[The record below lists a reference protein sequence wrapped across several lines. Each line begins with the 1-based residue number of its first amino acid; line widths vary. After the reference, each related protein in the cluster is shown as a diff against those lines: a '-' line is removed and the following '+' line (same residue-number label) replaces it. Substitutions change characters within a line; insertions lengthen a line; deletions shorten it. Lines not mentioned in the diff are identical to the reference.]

1 MNQNEAPESDGFPKV
16 RLRRLRRTP
25 AIRDLLQ
32 ETRLSVKDLV
42 CPVFIQ
48 EGIDEPKEIELM
60 PGIFR
65 VPLKNLDRNIQ
76 ELYDLGLKTFL
87 IFGIPKIKNDK
98 ATSAYSKEGIVQ
110 QSIPKIKNDK
120 ATSAYSKDGIVQQSV
135 KSLKQ
140 NFGEKIVT
148 ITDVCLCQYTSH
160 GHCGII
166 KNKVA
171 DNDTSLKVLDKVATS
186 HAEAGV
192 DFVAPSAMMDGQVKS
207 IRNALDNANFI
218 NVGIIGYSAKLSSN
232 LYTPFRDASHSTPEF
247 GDRKTYQMPFHNTN
261 EALQEIMMDVREGA
275 DIVMIKPAL
284 PYLDLIYKTRQS
296 TLLPVCAY
304 SVSGEYSIVKAAA
317 MEGWVN
323 EDELVMEFM
332 TSIKRAGADIIVS
345 YYAKR
350 VGEILNS
357 I

>member
-65 VPLKNLDRNIQ
+65 VPLKNLARDVQ

-98 ATSAYSKEGIVQ
+98 ATSAYSKE
-110 QSIPKIKNDK
+110 
-120 ATSAYSKDGIVQQSV
+120 GIVQQSV

-186 HAEAGV
+186 HAEAGT

-207 IRNALDNANFI
+207 IRNALDKANFI

-261 EALQEIMMDVREGA
+261 EALQEIMMDVKEGA

-323 EDELVMEFM
+323 EDEVVMEFM

-350 VGEILNS
+350 VGELLNS

>member
-1 MNQNEAPESDGFPKV
+1 MNQNEDNEFNGFPQV

-42 CPVFIQ
+42 CPVFVQ
-48 EGIDEPKEIELM
+48 EGINEPKEIELM

-65 VPLKNLDRNIQ
+65 IPQENLVKNVQ
-76 ELYDLGLKTFL
+76 ELHDLGVKTFL
-87 IFGIPKIKNDK
+87 IFGIPKLKNDR
-98 ATSAYSKEGIVQ
+98 ATGAYR
-110 QSIPKIKNDK
+110 
-120 ATSAYSKDGIVQQSV
+120 KDGIVQESV
-135 KSLKQ
+135 KTIKS

-171 DNDTSLKVLDKVATS
+171 DNDESLKILDRVALS
-186 HAEAGV
+186 HAEAGT

-207 IRNALDNANFI
+207 IRKALDYNSFK

-247 GDRKTYQMPFHNTN
+247 GDRKSYQMPFQNTN
-261 EALQEIMMDVREGA
+261 EALHEIMMDVKEGA
-275 DIVMIKPAL
+275 DIIMIKPAL

-317 MEGWVN
+317 LEGWVN
-323 EDELVMEFM
+323 EEEIIMEFT
-332 TSIKRAGADIIVS
+332 TSIKRAGADIIIS
-345 YYAKR
+345 YHTKKIA
-350 VGEILNS
+350 EILNRD
-357 I
+357 

>member
-76 ELYDLGLKTFL
+76 ELYDLGLRTFL
-87 IFGIPKIKNDK
+87 IFG
-98 ATSAYSKEGIVQ
+98 
-110 QSIPKIKNDK
+110 IPKIKNDK

-350 VGEILNS
+350 VCELLNN

>member
-1 MNQNEAPESDGFPKV
+1 MSQNEDNEFNGFPQV

-42 CPVFIQ
+42 CPVFVQ
-48 EGIDEPKEIELM
+48 EGINEPKEIELM

-65 VPLKNLDRNIQ
+65 IPQENLVKNVQ
-76 ELYDLGLKTFL
+76 ELHDLGVKTFL
-87 IFGIPKIKNDK
+87 IFGIPKLKNDR
-98 ATSAYSKEGIVQ
+98 ATGAYR
-110 QSIPKIKNDK
+110 
-120 ATSAYSKDGIVQQSV
+120 KDGIVQESV
-135 KSLKQ
+135 KTIKS

-171 DNDTSLKVLDKVATS
+171 DNDESLKILDRVALS
-186 HAEAGV
+186 HAEAGT

-207 IRNALDNANFI
+207 IRKALDYNSFK

-247 GDRKTYQMPFHNTN
+247 GDRKSYQMPFQNTN
-261 EALQEIMMDVREGA
+261 EALHEIMMDVKEGA
-275 DIVMIKPAL
+275 DIIMIKPAL

-317 MEGWVN
+317 LEGWVN
-323 EDELVMEFM
+323 EEEIIMEFT
-332 TSIKRAGADIIVS
+332 TSIKRAGADIIIS
-345 YYAKR
+345 YHTKKIA
-350 VGEILNS
+350 EILNRD
-357 I
+357 

>member
-42 CPVFIQ
+42 CPVLIQ

-65 VPLKNLDRNIQ
+65 VPLKNLDRVIQ
-76 ELYDLGLKTFL
+76 ELYDLGLRTFL
-87 IFGIPKIKNDK
+87 IFG
-98 ATSAYSKEGIVQ
+98 
-110 QSIPKIKNDK
+110 IPKIKNDK

-350 VGEILNS
+350 VGELLNS

>member
-42 CPVFIQ
+42 SPVFIQ

-76 ELYDLGLKTFL
+76 ELYDLGLRTFL
-87 IFGIPKIKNDK
+87 IFG
-98 ATSAYSKEGIVQ
+98 
-110 QSIPKIKNDK
+110 IPKIKNDK

-350 VGEILNS
+350 VGELLNS

>member
-60 PGIFR
+60 PGVFR
-65 VPLKNLDRNIQ
+65 VPLKNLARDVQ

-87 IFGIPKIKNDK
+87 IFGIPKIKNDR
-98 ATSAYSKEGIVQ
+98 
-110 QSIPKIKNDK
+110 

-166 KNKVA
+166 KNNVA
-171 DNDTSLKVLDKVATS
+171 DNDTSLKVLDRVATS
-186 HAEAGV
+186 HAEAGT

-207 IRNALDNANFI
+207 IRNALDNANFT

-317 MEGWVN
+317 LEGWIN
-323 EDELVMEFM
+323 EDEVVMEFM

-350 VGEILNS
+350 VGELLNS

>member
-60 PGIFR
+60 PGVFR
-65 VPLKNLDRNIQ
+65 VPLKNLARDVQ

-87 IFGIPKIKNDK
+87 IFGIPKIKN
-98 ATSAYSKEGIVQ
+98 
-110 QSIPKIKNDK
+110 NK

-166 KNKVA
+166 KNNVA
-171 DNDTSLKVLDKVATS
+171 DNDTSLKVLDRVATS
-186 HAEAGV
+186 HAEAGT

-207 IRNALDNANFI
+207 IRNALDSANFT

-317 MEGWVN
+317 LEGWIN
-323 EDELVMEFM
+323 EDEVVMEFM

-350 VGEILNS
+350 VGELLNS

>member
-65 VPLKNLDRNIQ
+65 VPLKNLTRDVQ

-98 ATSAYSKEGIVQ
+98 ATSAYSKE
-110 QSIPKIKNDK
+110 
-120 ATSAYSKDGIVQQSV
+120 GIVQQSV

-166 KNKVA
+166 KNNVA

-186 HAEAGV
+186 HAEAGA

-207 IRNALDNANFI
+207 IRTALDNANFT

-275 DIVMIKPAL
+275 DIIMIKPAL

-317 MEGWVN
+317 LEGWVN
-323 EDELVMEFM
+323 EDEVVMEFM

-350 VGEILNS
+350 VGELLNS

>member
-76 ELYDLGLKTFL
+76 ELYDLGLRTFL
-87 IFGIPKIKNDK
+87 IFG
-98 ATSAYSKEGIVQ
+98 
-110 QSIPKIKNDK
+110 IPKIKNDK

-171 DNDTSLKVLDKVATS
+171 HNDTSLKVLDKVATS

-350 VGEILNS
+350 VGELLNS

>member
-65 VPLKNLDRNIQ
+65 VPLKNLDRDIQ
-76 ELYDLGLKTFL
+76 ELYDLGLRTFL

-98 ATSAYSKEGIVQ
+98 ATSAYSKE
-110 QSIPKIKNDK
+110 
-120 ATSAYSKDGIVQQSV
+120 GIVQQSV

-261 EALQEIMMDVREGA
+261 EALQEIMMDVKEGA

-350 VGEILNS
+350 VGELLNS

>member
-65 VPLKNLDRNIQ
+65 VPLKNLDRDIQ
-76 ELYDLGLKTFL
+76 ELYDLGLRTFL

-98 ATSAYSKEGIVQ
+98 ATSAYSK
-110 QSIPKIKNDK
+110 
-120 ATSAYSKDGIVQQSV
+120 DGIIQQSV

-186 HAEAGV
+186 HAEAGT

-261 EALQEIMMDVREGA
+261 EALQEIMMDVKEGA

-304 SVSGEYSIVKAAA
+304 SVSGEYSIVKAAS

-323 EDELVMEFM
+323 EDEVVMEFM

-350 VGEILNS
+350 VGELLNS

>member
-65 VPLKNLDRNIQ
+65 VPLKNLDRDIQ
-76 ELYDLGLKTFL
+76 ELYDLGLRTFL

-98 ATSAYSKEGIVQ
+98 ATSAYSKIGIVQ
-110 QSIPKIKNDK
+110 QSI
-120 ATSAYSKDGIVQQSV
+120 
-135 KSLKQ
+135 KSLKE

-166 KNKVA
+166 KNNVA

-186 HAEAGV
+186 HAEAGT

-261 EALQEIMMDVREGA
+261 EALQEIMMDVKEGA

-304 SVSGEYSIVKAAA
+304 SVSGEYSLVKAAA

-350 VGEILNS
+350 VGELLNS

>member
-1 MNQNEAPESDGFPKV
+1 MNQNEASESDGFPKV

-42 CPVFIQ
+42 CPVFVQ

-65 VPLKNLDRNIQ
+65 IPIKNLSNDIQ
-76 ELYDLGLKTFL
+76 KLYDLGLTTFL
-87 IFGIPKIKNDK
+87 IFGIPTIKNDR
-98 ATSAYSKEGIVQ
+98 ATSAYSK
-110 QSIPKIKNDK
+110 N
-120 ATSAYSKDGIVQQSV
+120 GIVQQSV

-171 DNDTSLKVLDKVATS
+171 DNDASLKILDKVATS
-186 HAEAGV
+186 HAEAGA

-207 IRNALDNANFI
+207 IRNALDDANFA

-232 LYTPFRDASHSTPEF
+232 LYSPFRDASHSTPEF

-261 EALQEIMMDVREGA
+261 EALHEIMMDVKEGA
-275 DIVMIKPAL
+275 DILMIKPAL
-284 PYLDLIYKTRQS
+284 PYLDLIYKARQS
-296 TLLPVCAY
+296 TLLPICAY

-317 MEGWVN
+317 LEGWVS
-323 EDELVMEFM
+323 EDEVVMEFV

-345 YYAKR
+345 YHAKK
-350 VGEILNS
+350 VAELLNKL
-357 I
+357 

>member
-76 ELYDLGLKTFL
+76 ELYDLGLRTFL
-87 IFGIPKIKNDK
+87 IFG
-98 ATSAYSKEGIVQ
+98 
-110 QSIPKIKNDK
+110 IPKIKNDK

-261 EALQEIMMDVREGA
+261 EALQEIMMDVKEGA

-350 VGEILNS
+350 VAELLNS

>member
-1 MNQNEAPESDGFPKV
+1 MNRHEAPESDGFPKV

-76 ELYDLGLKTFL
+76 ELYDLGLRTFL
-87 IFGIPKIKNDK
+87 IFG
-98 ATSAYSKEGIVQ
+98 
-110 QSIPKIKNDK
+110 IPKIKNDK

-135 KSLKQ
+135 KSIKQ

-350 VGEILNS
+350 VGELLNS

>member
-65 VPLKNLDRNIQ
+65 VPLKNLDRDIQ
-76 ELYDLGLKTFL
+76 ELYDLGLRTFL

-98 ATSAYSKEGIVQ
+98 ATSAYSKIGIVQ
-110 QSIPKIKNDK
+110 QSI
-120 ATSAYSKDGIVQQSV
+120 
-135 KSLKQ
+135 KSLKE

-166 KNKVA
+166 KNNVA

-261 EALQEIMMDVREGA
+261 EALQEIMMDVKEGA

-304 SVSGEYSIVKAAA
+304 SVSGEYSLVKAAA

-350 VGEILNS
+350 VGELLNS

>member
-60 PGIFR
+60 PGVFR
-65 VPLKNLDRNIQ
+65 VPLKNLARDVQ

-98 ATSAYSKEGIVQ
+98 ATSAYSKE
-110 QSIPKIKNDK
+110 
-120 ATSAYSKDGIVQQSV
+120 GIVQQSV

-186 HAEAGV
+186 HAEAGA

-207 IRNALDNANFI
+207 IRTALDNANFT

-261 EALQEIMMDVREGA
+261 EALQEILMDVREGA
-275 DIVMIKPAL
+275 DIIMIKPAL

-296 TLLPVCAY
+296 TLLPLCAY

-317 MEGWVN
+317 LEGWIN
-323 EDELVMEFM
+323 EDEVVMEFM

-350 VGEILNS
+350 VGELLNS

>member
-76 ELYDLGLKTFL
+76 ELYDLGLRTFL
-87 IFGIPKIKNDK
+87 IFGIPKIKND
-98 ATSAYSKEGIVQ
+98 
-110 QSIPKIKNDK
+110 N

-207 IRNALDNANFI
+207 IRKALDNANFI

-350 VGEILNS
+350 FGELLNR

>member
-65 VPLKNLDRNIQ
+65 VPLKNLDRDIQ
-76 ELYDLGLKTFL
+76 ELYDLGLRSFL

-98 ATSAYSKEGIVQ
+98 ATSS
-110 QSIPKIKNDK
+110 
-120 ATSAYSKDGIVQQSV
+120 YSKDGIVQQSI

-140 NFGEKIVT
+140 NFGERIVT

-323 EDELVMEFM
+323 EDEIVMEFM

-345 YYAKR
+345 YHAKR
-350 VGEILNS
+350 VGELLNS

>member
-65 VPLKNLDRNIQ
+65 VPLKNLDRDIQ
-76 ELYDLGLKTFL
+76 ELYDLGLRSFL
-87 IFGIPKIKNDK
+87 IFG
-98 ATSAYSKEGIVQ
+98 
-110 QSIPKIKNDK
+110 IPKIKNDK

-166 KNKVA
+166 KNNVA

-186 HAEAGV
+186 HAEAGT

-207 IRNALDNANFI
+207 IRNALDKANFI

-261 EALQEIMMDVREGA
+261 EALQEIMMDVKEGA

-304 SVSGEYSIVKAAA
+304 SVSGEYSLVKAAA

-350 VGEILNS
+350 VGELLNS

>member
-1 MNQNEAPESDGFPKV
+1 MNQNEDFEVNGFPKV

-42 CPVFIQ
+42 YPVFIQ
-48 EGIDEPKEIELM
+48 EGINEPKEIELM

-65 VPLKNLDRNIQ
+65 IPLKNLVKNVQ
-76 ELYDLGLKTFL
+76 ELCDLGVNTFL
-87 IFGIPKIKNDK
+87 VFGIPKLKNDR
-98 ATSAYSKEGIVQ
+98 ATSAYR
-110 QSIPKIKNDK
+110 
-120 ATSAYSKDGIVQQSV
+120 KDGIVQESV
-135 KSLKQ
+135 KTLKK

-166 KNKVA
+166 RNNVA
-171 DNDTSLKVLDKVATS
+171 DNDESLKILDRIALS
-186 HAEAGV
+186 HAEAGA

-207 IRNALDNANFI
+207 IRNALDNSSLN

-232 LYTPFRDASHSTPEF
+232 LYTPFRDASHSIPDF
-247 GDRKTYQMPFHNTN
+247 GDRKSYQMPFHNTN
-261 EALQEIMMDVREGA
+261 EALQEIMMDIKEGA
-275 DIVMIKPAL
+275 DIIMIKPAL
-284 PYLDLIYKTRQS
+284 PYLDLIYKTRQT

-317 MEGWVN
+317 LEGWVN
-323 EDELVMEFM
+323 EDEIVIEFA
-332 TSIKRAGADIIVS
+332 TSIKRAGADIIIS
-345 YYAKR
+345 YHTKKIA
-350 VGEILNS
+350 EILNRS
-357 I
+357 

>member
-1 MNQNEAPESDGFPKV
+1 MNQNEDFEFNGFPKV

-42 CPVFIQ
+42 YPVFIQ
-48 EGIDEPKEIELM
+48 EGINQPKEIELM

-65 VPLKNLDRNIQ
+65 IPLKNLVKNIQ
-76 ELYDLGLKTFL
+76 ELCDLGVKKFL
-87 IFGIPKIKNDK
+87 FFVIPKLKNDR
-98 ATSAYSKEGIVQ
+98 ATSAYR
-110 QSIPKIKNDK
+110 
-120 ATSAYSKDGIVQQSV
+120 KDGIVQESV
-135 KSLKQ
+135 KTLKE

-166 KNKVA
+166 RNKVA
-171 DNDTSLKVLDKVATS
+171 DNDESLKILERIALS
-186 HAEAGV
+186 HAEAGA

-207 IRNALDNANFI
+207 IRKALDKSSFN

-247 GDRKTYQMPFHNTN
+247 GDRKSYQMPFHNTN
-261 EALQEIMMDVREGA
+261 EALHEIIMDIEEGA
-275 DIVMIKPAL
+275 DIIMIKPAL
-284 PYLDLIYKTRQS
+284 PYLDLIYKTRQT

-317 MEGWVN
+317 LEGWVN
-323 EDELVMEFM
+323 EDEIVMEFA
-332 TSIKRAGADIIVS
+332 TSIKRAGADIIIS
-345 YYAKR
+345 YHTKKIA
-350 VGEILNS
+350 EILNS
-357 I
+357 S

>member
-65 VPLKNLDRNIQ
+65 VPLKNLDRDIQ
-76 ELYDLGLKTFL
+76 ELYDLGLRSFL

-98 ATSAYSKEGIVQ
+98 ATSAYSKIGIVQ
-110 QSIPKIKNDK
+110 QSI
-120 ATSAYSKDGIVQQSV
+120 
-135 KSLKQ
+135 KSLKE

-166 KNKVA
+166 KNNVA

-186 HAEAGV
+186 HAEAGT

-207 IRNALDNANFI
+207 IRNALDKANFI

-261 EALQEIMMDVREGA
+261 EALQEIMMDVKEGA

-304 SVSGEYSIVKAAA
+304 SVSGEYSLVKAAA

-350 VGEILNS
+350 VGELLNS

>member
-1 MNQNEAPESDGFPKV
+1 MNQNEDFEFNGFPQV

-42 CPVFIQ
+42 YPVFVQ
-48 EGIDEPKEIELM
+48 EGINEPKEIELM

-65 VPLKNLDRNIQ
+65 IPKKHLIKTIQ
-76 ELYDLGLKTFL
+76 ELCDLGVKTFL
-87 IFGIPKIKNDK
+87 IFGIPKLKNDRG
-98 ATSAYSKEGIVQ
+98 TSAYQ
-110 QSIPKIKNDK
+110 
-120 ATSAYSKDGIVQQSV
+120 KDGIVQQSV
-135 KSLKQ
+135 KAIKN
-140 NFGEKIVT
+140 NFGEKIVA

-166 KNKVA
+166 KNNIA
-171 DNDTSLKVLDKVATS
+171 DNDESLKILDRVALS
-186 HAEAGV
+186 HAEAGT

-207 IRNALDNANFI
+207 IRKALDDDSFK

-232 LYTPFRDASHSTPEF
+232 LYTPFRDASHSMPEF
-247 GDRKTYQMPFHNTN
+247 GDRKSYQMPFHNTN
-261 EALQEIMMDVREGA
+261 EALHEIMMDVKEGA
-275 DIVMIKPAL
+275 DIIMIKPAL

-317 MEGWVN
+317 LEGWIN
-323 EDELVMEFM
+323 EDEVVMEFT
-332 TSIKRAGADIIVS
+332 TSIKRAGADIIIS
-345 YYAKR
+345 YHTKR
-350 VGEILNS
+350 IAEILNN

>member
-65 VPLKNLDRNIQ
+65 VPLKNLDRDIQ
-76 ELYDLGLKTFL
+76 ELYDLGLRTFL
-87 IFGIPKIKNDK
+87 IFG
-98 ATSAYSKEGIVQ
+98 
-110 QSIPKIKNDK
+110 IPKIKNDK

-186 HAEAGV
+186 HAEAGT
-192 DFVAPSAMMDGQVKS
+192 DFVAPSAMMDGQVRS
-207 IRNALDNANFI
+207 IRNAMDNANFT

-261 EALQEIMMDVREGA
+261 EALQEIMMDVKEGA

-323 EDELVMEFM
+323 EDEVVMEFM

-350 VGEILNS
+350 VGELLNS